1 MGGWTSP
8 TDNLSYYMIWCRR
21 SRFTDLRECTRYSP
35 RRSVITKSYSFE
47 GFVRILSLVDPVL
60 QRGHPGR
67 EYAREWGA
75 EWAGLPFAPLQAWA
89 GRVCQV
95 PSPHQEGV
103 YFTTVRKNP
112 VRGGTSYVDNRIF
125 SCEEAALEVP
135 KCLCHQVKTIMFPKV
150 QARFR
155 DNLGKVFESFLMSSS
170 QELRS
175 ACCFYCLFNNIFLD
189 LGILRW
195 RK

>member
-1 MGGWTSP
+1 MPFRGLLHFIIWILFFRSRGPSITWVSASTPSPLPCLPLGGWTSP

-47 GFVRILSLVDPVL
+47 NFVRIHSLVGPVL

-75 EWAGLPFAPLQAWA
+75 QWAGFPFSPLQAWA
-89 GRVCQV
+89 GRVRQV

-103 YFTTVRKNP
+103 YFTTGKKILYR
-112 VRGGTSYVDNRIF
+112 
-125 SCEEAALEVP
+125 EEL
-135 KCLCHQVKTIMFPKV
+135 
-150 QARFR
+150 
-155 DNLGKVFESFLMSSS
+155 
-170 QELRS
+170 LR
-175 ACCFYCLFNNIFLD
+175 
-189 LGILRW
+189 
-195 RK
+195 